1 MRADARVRRWSVAA
15 GVVATTLV
23 LTACSGQ
30 APTDIAVTPTAT
42 GFGGQAPVDG
52 TRNGIETVDG
62 TTALQDVLAA
72 MRSEPVVATGTVTEL
87 VPDPA
92 AAKGSG
98 DTVPGRTVRIDYRG
112 TTEDSALRLSVG
124 DVSLD
129 ARRRADDVWVSG
141 NAAFAAQS
149 GLAKVTSGRV
159 CVPATSA
166 TVRDLAPFTE
176 PDDLLRSM
184 LGTGSDVT
192 LHPGAVTGTGDD
204 ARVQIVVANGS
215 SPIGSLVVSAVG
227 EPVPYSFRASD
238 TTGTVELSFADWGKS
253 QDLGDPDHVVTDC

>member
-1 MRADARVRRWSVAA
+1 MRGDRRPLVVAVAA
-15 GVVATTLV
+15 GVLALA
-23 LTACSGQ
+23 LTACSGP
-30 APTDIAVTPTAT
+30 APTDVAVTPTAT

-52 TRNGIETVDG
+52 SANGIETVDG
-62 TTALQDVLAA
+62 ATALRDVLAA
-72 MRSEPVVATGTVTEL
+72 MRSESVVATGTVTEL

-92 AAKGSG
+92 AAAGSG
-98 DTVPGRTVRIDYRG
+98 DTVPGRAVRIDYRG
-112 TTEDSALRLSVG
+112 TAEDSALRLAVG

-149 GLAKVTSGRV
+149 GLAKATSGRV

-166 TVRDLAPFTE
+166 TMRDLAPFTE
-176 PDDLLRSM
+176 PDDLLRSL

-192 LHPGAVTGTGDD
+192 LHPGAVTGTGKD

-215 SPIGSLVVSAVG
+215 SPIGTLVVSAVG

-238 TTGTVELSFADWGKS
+238 TTGTVDLTFADWGAE
-253 QDLGDPDHVVTDC
+253 QDLGDPDDVVAGC